1 MSRIPSN
8 KPSTVV
14 RSGRHLE
21 KKHHRLFGSV
31 GEPLVDSVRT
41 ARDIYRLFKVTVVA
55 TVQGRFRWRAVI
67 EQMQLIGTQS
77 LVFVMGAIGF
87 LSMIMVVQS
96 GTQIERILPDFGLL
110 GPTIIELL
118 IKQFGPTVTALMIAT
133 KVGTGIAA
141 EIGSMVVTEQIDALK
156 MSNTDPIEHLVV
168 PRFIACTVMLLVL
181 TIWAVSV
188 GILVSLV
195 TAKVEF
201 GVNPSSFWDLQFV
214 QTHDIVLAVCKCISM
229 GLVIPVIAAQAGF
242 QARGG
247 SEGVGWATT
256 RAVVNASLAVIVLD
270 FMWSAFFEIIK

>member
-8 KPSTVV
+8 KPETVV
-14 RSGRHLE
+14 RAGSLPEKGRN
-21 KKHHRLFGSV
+21 RLFASI
-31 GEPLVDSVRT
+31 GEPMVDSVRT
-41 ARDIYRLFKVTVVA
+41 VREIYQLFKTTVRA
-55 TVQGRFRWRAVI
+55 TLQGRFRWRAVM
-67 EQMQLIGTQS
+67 EQMQIVGTQS
-77 LVFVMGAIGF
+77 LVFTTGAIGF
-87 LSMIMVVQS
+87 LSMILVVQS

-118 IKQFGPTVTALMIAT
+118 VKQFGPTVTALMIAT

-141 EIGSMVVTEQIDALK
+141 EIGSMVVTEQVDALK

-181 TIWAVSV
+181 TIVAVSF
-188 GILVSLV
+188 GILVSLL

-201 GVNPSSFWDLQFV
+201 GVNPISFWDLQFV
-214 QTHDIVLAVCKCISM
+214 QTHDIVMAICKCISM
-229 GLVIPVIAAQAGF
+229 GLVIPIIAAQAGLK
-242 QARGG
+242 ARGG

-270 FMWSAFFEIIK
+270 FFWSAFFEIIK